1 MIPKRLKSKIIEF
14 FTSAQPLC
22 HTDSTRSSG
31 LLCLEASKHQLTP
44 RFIGCKFENIYSKG
58 HSQPRRHVYYHP
70 MTQYEFCGLSL
81 SRKSRVSS
89 AACSRLLKQSQKYRV
104 LQRSVNLESRFQSFH
119 LNQKATRIFL
129 YIKSLKEV
137 VETKDKSTKRLIY
150 HIFILC
156 FLDSTTFRG

>member
-1 MIPKRLKSKIIEF
+1 MIPKRLIKLNWKLMSSNSLPLK
-14 FTSAQPLC
+14 QPLC

-89 AACSRLLKQSQKYRV
+89 AALDSSKVKTTEYCSIGMAYGSERADWERAWVPQSSR
-104 LQRSVNLESRFQSFH
+104 QRSCDSGH
-119 LNQKATRIFL
+119 
-129 YIKSLKEV
+129 SLKPEPRIGWWV
-137 VETKDKSTKRLIY
+137 VY
-150 HIFILC
+150 C
-156 FLDSTTFRG
+156 